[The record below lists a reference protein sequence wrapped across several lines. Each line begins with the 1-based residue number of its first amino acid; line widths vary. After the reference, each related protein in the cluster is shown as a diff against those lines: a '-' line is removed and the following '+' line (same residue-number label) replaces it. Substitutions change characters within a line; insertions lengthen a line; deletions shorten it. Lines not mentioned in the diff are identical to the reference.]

1 MCSLS
6 IDIFLLFKLDSQEGH
21 LPSSPAVSDMTANIR
36 AVVEDVVKS
45 MLGNTLSSN
54 KKQSSDVGSII
65 RAVLE
70 AQGM

>member
-1 MCSLS
+1 MCSL
-6 IDIFLLFKLDSQEGH
+6 IYLFLFKLDAQEGH
-21 LPSSPAVSDMTANIR
+21 LSSSPAASDMTANIR